1 MPSDPLPIA
10 INAGHLTD
18 VLRRDGVLTDGR
30 VRDVVVE
37 STRSTILSQITR
49 LRLTCEGAPDSLT
62 HLFLKTAHPDRNLGG
77 AVQEAARQEVSF
89 YSQVVPLMTAR
100 LVPHCYEAHWDDDPK
115 AWRILLEDLSD
126 SHVIATQWP
135 LPPTMQQCESILRAR
150 ARFHAAWWNDSRL
163 GVSVGSRPDADAL
176 DEYLGKCAQACAR
189 FTDRFGDCLPR
200 ERRALFERFL
210 QFAPRRLFHHRA
222 NCDVTIIQ
230 NDSHVWNCFL
240 PREAGSD
247 DVRLFDWDG
256 WRIAPASDDHAYM
269 MAVHWY
275 PDLRREREQPLLDCY
290 HATLLEHGV
299 SGYDRCALDEDYRV
313 SVLWRIM
320 TPIWQATYEIPSVV
334 WWNNLERI
342 LLAVDDL
349 DCRALLD

>member
-1 MPSDPLPIA
+1 MPSDLLPTA
-10 INAGHLTD
+10 ISAEHLSD
-18 VLRRDGVLTDGR
+18 VLRRDGVIGDGW
-30 VRDVVVE
+30 VRDVAVE

-49 LRLTCEGAPDSLT
+49 LRLSCEGASDSPT
-62 HLFLKTAHPDRNLGG
+62 HLFLKTAHPNRNVGG
-77 AVQEAARQEVSF
+77 AEEEAARQEVAF
-89 YSQVVPLMTAR
+89 YSHVAPLTAAR
-100 LVPHCYEAHWDDDPK
+100 LVPHCFEAHWDEDPK

-135 LPPTMQQCESILRAR
+135 LPPTVQQCESILRAR
-150 ARFHAAWWNDSRL
+150 ARFHAVWWNDSRL
-163 GVSVGSRPDADAL
+163 GVSVGSRPNSDAL
-176 DEYLGKCAQACAR
+176 NQYLEKCVRAFGS

-200 ERRALFERFL
+200 ERHELFDRFL
-210 QFAPRRLFHHRA
+210 QDSPRLLVHHRA
-222 NCDVTIIQ
+222 HCDVTIIQ

-247 DVRLFDWDG
+247 DVRLFDWDS
-256 WRIAPASDDHAYM
+256 WRTAPAADDLAYM

-275 PDLRREREQPLLDCY
+275 PDLRREREQPLLDYY
-290 HATLLEHGV
+290 HATLLDRGV
-299 SGYDRCALDEDYRV
+299 SGYDRRALDEDYRA

-320 TPIWQATYEIPSVV
+320 TPIWQAIYDIPTVV

-349 DCRALLD
+349 DCRALIG